1 LKGTGSVGLAMI
13 YWFIGFLMSAAMLS
27 IYLEYASYFPNRS
40 GSEVV
45 YLEQAYPRPRYL
57 LPVTFAEYLYQ
68 INGHSPTAWELKGVA
83 IACYTVVTL
92 LCAFNTKFSYRLSN
106 AVGFVKVATI
116 VFIGVSTCHRT
127 HPLLAHIILT
137 ATDNW
142 SCCSWRTH
150 SRQRPESKFP

>member
-1 LKGTGSVGLAMI
+1 MI

-57 LPVTFAEYLYQ
+57 LPVTFAVQTVVLSYSSSNAMVMAEYLYQ

-116 VFIGVSTCHRT
+116 VFIGVS
-127 HPLLAHIILT
+127 
-137 ATDNW
+137 
-142 SCCSWRTH
+142 S
-150 SRQRPESKFP
+150 

>member
-1 LKGTGSVGLAMI
+1 MI

-57 LPVTFAEYLYQ
+57 LPVTFAVQTVVLSYSSSNAIVMAEYLYQ

-116 VFIGVSTCHRT
+116 VFIGVS
-127 HPLLAHIILT
+127 P
-137 ATDNW
+137 
-142 SCCSWRTH
+142 
-150 SRQRPESKFP
+150 

>member
-1 LKGTGSVGLAMI
+1 
-13 YWFIGFLMSAAMLS
+13 MSAAMLS

-57 LPVTFAEYLYQ
+57 LPVTFAVQTVVLSYSSSNAIVMAEYLYQ

-116 VFIGVSTCHRT
+116 VFIGVS
-127 HPLLAHIILT
+127 
-137 ATDNW
+137 
-142 SCCSWRTH
+142 S
-150 SRQRPESKFP
+150 